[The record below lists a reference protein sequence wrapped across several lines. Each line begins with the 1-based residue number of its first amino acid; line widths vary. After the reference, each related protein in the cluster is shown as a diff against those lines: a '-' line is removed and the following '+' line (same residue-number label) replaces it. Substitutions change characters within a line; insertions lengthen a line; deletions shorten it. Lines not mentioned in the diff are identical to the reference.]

1 MAGTPRA
8 PVPAPRPAV
17 ASAPAQAYVL
27 TLVLLVATTV
37 IGALPARAATHRGP
51 SAAARH
57 WTGTWAAAASGTV
70 PALPGASIR
79 NVVHVGVGGT
89 GGADQDLQPARHRPA
104 PAGRR
109 HRGAPGARPPGLPDA
124 VPGSLRAATFG
135 GARTLVVPPGRD
147 HVTDPVALRVPA
159 YSNLLITLHPPYS
172 RRLRPGHLPPV
183 RPPVRLRRPAG
194 RPDRRPARLGVHDD
208 RR

>member
-1 MAGTPRA
+1 MCRFRRAKGGPHGRHTPGARTA

-89 GGADQDLQPARHRPA
+89 AARIRISNRLGTAPLRLGAVTVALQV
-104 PAGRR
+104 
-109 HRGAPGARPPGLPDA
+109 PGLPASRTRCRGRCAPPPSA
-124 VPGSLRAATFG
+124 VPARSSSHRAGTMSPTPSPCAYRRTAT
-135 GARTLVVPPGRD
+135 
-147 HVTDPVALRVPA
+147 
-159 YSNLLITLHPPYS
+159 S
-172 RRLRPGHLPPV
+172 
-183 RPPVRLRRPAG
+183 
-194 RPDRRPARLGVHDD
+194 
-208 RR
+208 